1 MLNPLIERRDYGGY
15 DQIEKQ
21 MIDLQNEGLLPEDM
35 SDRIKNRAEK
45 QATFIRARFGVIYG
59 ICD

>member
-1 MLNPLIERRDYGGY
+1 
-15 DQIEKQ
+15 
-21 MIDLQNEGLLPEDM
+21 MIDMQNEGLLPEDM